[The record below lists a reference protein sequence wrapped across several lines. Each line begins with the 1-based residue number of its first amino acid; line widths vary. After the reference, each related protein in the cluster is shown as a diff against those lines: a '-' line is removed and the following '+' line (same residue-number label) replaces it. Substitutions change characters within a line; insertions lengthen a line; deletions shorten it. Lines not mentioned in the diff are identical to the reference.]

1 MNMETITIIKKR
13 IRSARAPLALL
24 RQRTVPPILGKY
36 FILAVLLCRCVSTSA
51 QKSASVA
58 DIKTFYQKV
67 DIECCRTLFQNGMD
81 DFDRWLVDTL
91 YKKTSVGIR
100 FRPAEINLSE
110 CSLEYFVPLRFFDME
125 SFSEGDDIYEHI
137 VIDSTLCVSL
147 IPIDKHDRPIGVTDY
162 DSQPYSFFSFQK
174 EKRWFYQDSHVRSKY
189 VRKFLKYARKYD
201 SEAHV
206 QVALGTSKFY
216 GFIRNGKIF
225 LVTKKKRPIELS
237 AIVRQ
242 IISFDGLDARLF
254 RHSDRLYIPIYRKK
268 WDDNYDGRPKFR
280 RVGFTP
286 DNEKRMCTC
295 GGSVG
300 SGGRFY

>member
-1 MNMETITIIKKR
+1 M
-13 IRSARAPLALL
+13 
-24 RQRTVPPILGKY
+24 LGKNL
-36 FILAVLLCRCVSTSA
+36 IIAVLLCRCVSTSA

-242 IISFDGLDARLF
+242 ILSFDGLDARLF

-268 WDDNYDGRPKFR
+268 WDDYYDGRPKFR

-295 GGSVG
+295 WG
-300 SGGRFY
+300 SGGRFF